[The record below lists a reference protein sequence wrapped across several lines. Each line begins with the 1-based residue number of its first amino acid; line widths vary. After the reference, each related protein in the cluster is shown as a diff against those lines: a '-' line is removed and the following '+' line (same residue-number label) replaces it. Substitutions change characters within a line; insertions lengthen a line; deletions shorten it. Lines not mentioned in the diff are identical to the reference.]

1 MAYGALVPWLGIKTM
16 PPPAVEWQSPNHW
29 TYRKS
34 FWVLCPLLH
43 VALVVKNRPA
53 HARDIE
59 DASLIPGSGRPP
71 GGGNGNPLQYS
82 RLENAMDR
90 GAQRVTVHGVEKI
103 WTWLNNWVHTHVMW
117 WINQLL
123 LIWIRL
129 SDYLTALWDN
139 QWHNDSHKTLKWL
152 I

>member
-59 DASLIPGSGRPP
+59 DAVWSLGQED
-71 GGGNGNPLQYS
+71 PL
-82 RLENAMDR
+82 EEEMA
-90 GAQRVTVHGVEKI
+90 
-103 WTWLNNWVHTHVMW
+103 THSN
-117 WINQLL
+117 IL
-123 LIWIRL
+123 
-129 SDYLTALWDN
+129 A
-139 QWHNDSHKTLKWL
+139 
-152 I
+152 